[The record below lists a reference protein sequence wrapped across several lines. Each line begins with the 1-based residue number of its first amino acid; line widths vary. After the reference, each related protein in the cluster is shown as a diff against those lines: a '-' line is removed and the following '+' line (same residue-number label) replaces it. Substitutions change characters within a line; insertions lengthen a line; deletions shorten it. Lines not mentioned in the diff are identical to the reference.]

1 MKGLGARVM
10 DYKQLIEW
18 DDRYTVGIELIDE
31 QHRELASQVNNL
43 YLGCQK
49 DGHDAKIF
57 FDLSIQPLMRY
68 IRYHFSSE
76 EKMLERIKYPD
87 LAAHIQQHSEILKI
101 ISDGVGRIQHEETS
115 VLLSE
120 NRLPEFAAYIRD
132 TLVSHIVV
140 LDKKYVS
147 YIHFTNRKM
156 GTYIMEAAL
165 PTELFIG

>member
-1 MKGLGARVM
+1 M
-10 DYKQLIEW
+10 DNRQLIEW
-18 DDRYTVGIELIDE
+18 DDRYSVGIELIDE

-49 DGHDAKIF
+49 GGQEAKIF
-57 FDLSIQPLMRY
+57 FDLNIQPLLRY

-87 LAAHIQQHSEILKI
+87 LAAHIQQHSDMMNI
-101 ISDGVGRIQHEETS
+101 ITEGVGHIQREEIS
-115 VLLSE
+115 VLLSG
-120 NRLPEFAAYIRD
+120 NRLPEFAAFLRD
-132 TLVSHIVV
+132 TLISHIVV

-147 YIHFTNRKM
+147 YIHFISRRV

-165 PTELFIG
+165 PSELFIG

>member
-1 MKGLGARVM
+1 MKELGVMGM

-18 DDRYTVGIELIDE
+18 DDRYAVGIELIDE

-49 DGHDAKIF
+49 DGQEAKIF
-57 FDLSIQPLMRY
+57 FDLSIQPLVRY

-87 LAAHIQQHSEILKI
+87 LTAHIQQHSAILKLV
-101 ISDGVGRIQHEETS
+101 SEGLGRIQHEETS
-115 VLLSE
+115 VLLSR
-120 NRLPEFAAYIRD
+120 NRLPEFAAYLRD

-147 YIHFTNRKM
+147 YIHLVNRKM
-156 GTYIMEAAL
+156 GTCIMEASL